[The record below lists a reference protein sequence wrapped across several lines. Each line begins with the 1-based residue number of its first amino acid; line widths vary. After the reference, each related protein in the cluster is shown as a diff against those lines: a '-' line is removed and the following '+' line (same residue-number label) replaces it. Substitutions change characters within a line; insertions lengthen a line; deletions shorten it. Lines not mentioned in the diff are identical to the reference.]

1 MRSQAIEFV
10 EQQHLRTDVP
20 EFRAGD
26 TVRIHSKI
34 TEGDK
39 ERIQVF
45 EGVVIRRRE
54 GRNRSTFTVRKVS
67 YGVGVERIFPTHSPR
82 IEKVEVV
89 TAGRVKRARLFYLRD
104 LKGRAARINREEQ
117 GLEGEATELGPEGAA
132 PPEAA
137 VEGDSSPQ
145 GS

>member
-10 EQQHLRTDVP
+10 EQQHIRADVP
-20 EFRAGD
+20 VFRAGD
-26 TVRIHSKI
+26 TVRIHTKI
-34 TEGDK
+34 SEGDK

-89 TAGRVKRARLFYLRD
+89 TAGKVKRARLFYLRE

-117 GLEGEATELGPEGAA
+117 GLEGESGQIAPQEAEAQEAPPAADTSPEG
-132 PPEAA
+132 
-137 VEGDSSPQ
+137 S
-145 GS
+145 